1 MQNTNKLRKIAL
13 LIILKSKER
22 MILGWLFMDP
32 LLCNDNVSL
41 ILVILNNDGLTLPV
55 EARKWCI
62 CCS

>member
-13 LIILKSKER
+13 LRSCLILKSRER

-41 ILVILNNDGLTLPV
+41 ILVILNNGGLT
-55 EARKWCI
+55 
-62 CCS
+62 